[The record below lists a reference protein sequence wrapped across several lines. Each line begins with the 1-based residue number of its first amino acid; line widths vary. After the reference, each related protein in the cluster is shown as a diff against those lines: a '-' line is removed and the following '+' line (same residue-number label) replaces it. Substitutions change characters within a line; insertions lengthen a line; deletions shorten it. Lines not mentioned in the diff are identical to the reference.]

1 MRRERRLFLTSVN
14 INNLIICNIGHLYP
28 AITSQI
34 IKANSFEMLKESLAP
49 YPVYYNMI
57 RDVPDPKK
65 IDDFSIQAGL
75 KTLGRQIKIK
85 I

>member
-1 MRRERRLFLTSVN
+1 
-14 INNLIICNIGHLYP
+14 
-28 AITSQI
+28 
-34 IKANSFEMLKESLAP
+34 MLKESLAP

-75 KTLGRQIKIK
+75 KTLGMQIKNILK
-85 I
+85 IFL